1 MTTRA
6 RVGGAL
12 EVHDLSWRPAGRR
25 LPTIDHLDLRLEPG
39 STVLLAGASGSG
51 KSTVLLALAGLL
63 DDESG
68 DLSGRVDGSARRGLV
83 LQQPEH
89 TVVAETVGRDV
100 AFGPENRSVPRAE
113 IWERVHGVLADLVP
127 DVDEAA
133 GPLETSGGQLQRV
146 SLSGALALD
155 PEVLLLD
162 EPVSMLDP
170 ASAHEVREAVATLA
184 RERTVVIAE
193 HRVEPWLDL
202 ADRLLVLG
210 PQARIL
216 ADGDPRT
223 LLAEQR
229 ETLLAAGL
237 ELPAPATAA
246 AQETVT
252 EPATVAEP
260 ATAGDA
266 DVAEVLA
273 LEDVAVVHPD
283 GTGRLLAEH
292 LELHA
297 PPGALV
303 AITGPSGAGK
313 STLLRLVVGLDEPA
327 GGTVRRPEARRRA
340 LVPQNPEHSFVAG
353 TVREEILASPWV
365 SDASIADRLLAATDL
380 AALAAAN
387 PFTLSGGEQR
397 RLAIAAALAAQ
408 PALLVLDEP
417 TVGLDARRA
426 AAVLDLLDT
435 ARAQGCT
442 VVAATHDPVL
452 AARADQ
458 RVELAGGPAAQP
470 ARLRRRAAPAARLNQ
485 LTMLAIGL
493 LAMIGSFAVDSPAVG
508 ALVMAPIVALAP
520 LAVRSLR
527 AAVPRVLPTVL
538 AMATVAWSVVLLSP
552 ASIGSA
558 AAWELAAREAL
569 RIGALVLPG
578 VLMLGSLDPTRL
590 GDALGQR
597 AHLPARI
604 VVGSTAGLAHL
615 STFRRSWR
623 ILMEARRLRGLAPR
637 WSLRPYASAT
647 LGMLVTAIR
656 SATVQAIAMDARGF
670 ATAHTRTWAMPSPF
684 TAADAVGGAV
694 GLVLLVWP
702 WIARALV
709 G

>member
-1 MTTRA
+1 VTTRA

-25 LPTIDHLDLRLEPG
+25 LPTIDRLDLRLAPG

-68 DLSGRVDGSARRGLV
+68 DLSGHVDGSARRGLV

-113 IWERVHGVLADLVP
+113 IWERVRSVLADLVP

-133 GPLETSGGQLQRV
+133 GPLETSGGQLQRI
-146 SLSGALALD
+146 SLGGALALD
-155 PEVLLLD
+155 PDVLLLD

-170 ASAHEVREAVATLA
+170 VSAHEVREAVAALA

-193 HRVEPWLDL
+193 HRIEPWLDL

-210 PQARIL
+210 PQARIV
-216 ADGDPRT
+216 ADGPPRT
-223 LLAEQR
+223 LLVEHR
-229 ETLLAAGL
+229 ETLLGAGL
-237 ELPAPATAA
+237 ELPAEATVAATAA
-246 AQETVT
+246 
-252 EPATVAEP
+252 VAEP
-260 ATAGDA
+260 AKAESA

-273 LEDVAVVHPD
+273 LEDAAVMHPD

-327 GGTVRRPEARRRA
+327 GGLVRRPEARRRA
-340 LVPQNPEHSFVAG
+340 MVPQNPEHSFVAA

-365 SDASIADRLLAATDL
+365 SDPSIAEQLLAATDL
-380 AALAAAN
+380 AALAGAN

-397 RLAIAAALAAQ
+397 RLAIAAALAMR
-408 PALLVLDEP
+408 PELLVLDEP

-426 AAVLDLLDT
+426 AAVLDLLDA
-435 ARAQGCT
+435 ARADGCT
-442 VVAATHDPVL
+442 VVAATHDPVV

-458 RVELAGGPAAQP
+458 GIALAGGPTAEP
-470 ARLRRRAAPAARLNQ
+470 DRVRRRDAPAAHLNQ

-493 LAMIGSFAVDSPAVG
+493 LAMIGSFAVDSPVVG

-520 LAVRSLR
+520 LALRSLR
-527 AAVPRVLPTVL
+527 GALPRILPTVL

-552 ASIGSA
+552 ESIGSG

-578 VLMLGSLDPTRL
+578 VLMLGSLDATRL

-597 AHLPARI
+597 LHLPARI

-670 ATAHTRTWAMPSPF
+670 ATAHNRTWAMPSPF
-684 TAADAVGGAV
+684 TGADAVGIVV
-694 GLVLLVWP
+694 GVFLLVWP
-702 WIARALV
+702 WAARALV